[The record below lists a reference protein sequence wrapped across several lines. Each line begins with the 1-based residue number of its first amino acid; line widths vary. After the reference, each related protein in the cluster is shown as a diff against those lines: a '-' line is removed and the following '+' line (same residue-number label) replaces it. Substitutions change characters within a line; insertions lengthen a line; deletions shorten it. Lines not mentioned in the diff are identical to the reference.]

1 MREMLATKD
10 WVLVN
15 SQGREVVEGGPYT
28 REDPATGKLSCLD
41 LSIVSRELWPFV
53 QKLVIDRERNFTPA
67 RPMKK
72 RGKYKLIYT
81 DHFSTLLSLKDLP
94 RRQKDKEE
102 KRVMWNLAKQRGWE
116 DYKKLTNKYNKYSE
130 KLKDIVEDKSESI
143 EDIMNRF
150 DNVLN
155 QIKFKAFG
163 KVTINKRVPKTK
175 RKRVQKHSGKEGSRR
190 RQSQEAP

>member
-1 MREMLATKD
+1 MKT

-28 REDPATGKLSCLD
+28 REDPATEKLSCLD

-116 DYKKLTNKYNKYSE
+116 DYKKLTNKYSE
-130 KLKDIVEDKSESI
+130 KLKDIVEDNSESI

-163 KVTINKRVPKTK
+163 KVTINKRVPKP
-175 RKRVQKHSGKEGSRR
+175 KEKEYKSI
-190 RQSQEAP
+190 QEKKEV